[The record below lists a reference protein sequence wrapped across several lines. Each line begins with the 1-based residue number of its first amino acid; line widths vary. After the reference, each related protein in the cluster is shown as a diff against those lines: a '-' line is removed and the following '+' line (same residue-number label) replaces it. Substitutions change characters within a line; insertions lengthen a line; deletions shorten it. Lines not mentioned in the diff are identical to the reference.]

1 MPSKKSS
8 TEIERYYEKSTKG
21 YPKIV
26 LPHRLGFLSPT
37 SVKAFL
43 DYSAKGRSVVSE
55 NSRIVPDS
63 LAQHHQERLS
73 PKLEL
78 DENISRIH
86 AAQQEKPKHQRSFSP
101 MQPSGSDNPS
111 PSFKG

>member
-1 MPSKKSS
+1 MPSTENS
-8 TEIERYYEKSTKG
+8 TRIEG

-26 LPHRLGFLSPT
+26 LPIGLESITPT

-55 NSRIVPDS
+55 NNRIVPDR

-78 DENISRIH
+78 NENISRIH